1 SCVLGWHPCTRR
13 RFEPDKLA
21 WPTHPDSQ
29 SSRHSACPPPCDV
42 ARLDS
47 LLRLRP
53 GEMLARNVYVLRS
66 AVRRIWSLTIAFQR
80 HARGIGHG
88 THLPRLIEARRP
100 SKTDDDTTQCRKPRP
115 HLT

>member
-1 SCVLGWHPCTRR
+1 MPSGHRMPTSPRLPTLTVDSSLINARASWAGILVRAAVLNQTSWHGQRTQIHNRVDTR
-13 RFEPDKLA
+13 LA
-21 WPTHPDSQ
+21 
-29 SSRHSACPPPCDV
+29 PPPCDV

-53 GEMLARNVYVLRS
+53 GEMLPRNVYVLRS

-88 THLPRLIEARRP
+88 TRHRR
-100 SKTDDDTTQCRKPRP
+100 
-115 HLT
+115 